1 MMKRRHWDQKQM
13 NKGYS
18 LVELVIVIAI
28 MAILSVLSLVTWNAV
43 ESSKY
48 QKAVSILESE
58 LSTLRTTTMAQ
69 NSDLAIRLYR
79 ESENDGSYYIKRGYC
94 DDAGTFHPVSDLAG
108 EDTAPDSLKDLAYFD
123 YTGVS
128 NPVTVLQ
135 RGYIT
140 FQKDGETVRTY
151 VGEEGVIIQFKKSD
165 GSLASGNKGAGEY
178 TIYNRAG
185 ESIAT
190 IHLKKDT
197 GLMVKTYEPLT
208 YSPSGSES

>member
-1 MMKRRHWDQKQM
+1 MMKRRHWNRKQM

-58 LSTLRTTTMAQ
+58 FSTLRTTTMAQ
-69 NSDLAIRLYR
+69 DSSLAIRLYR
-79 ESENDGSYYIKRGYC
+79 ESDNDGPYYIKRGYC
-94 DDAGTFHPVSDLAG
+94 DSSGNFHPISDLAG
-108 EDTAPDSLKDLAYFD
+108 EDTGPDNLKDLAYFD

-128 NPVTVLQ
+128 NPVTVMP

-140 FQKDGETVRTY
+140 FQKDGESTREY
-151 VGEEGVIIQFKKSD
+151 VGAEGVIIQFKKSD
-165 GSLASGNKGAGEY
+165 GSLTSGDAGAGEY
-178 TIYNRAG
+178 TVYNRAG
-185 ESIAT
+185 GSIAT

-208 YSPSGSES
+208 YSPSGSGS